1 MRVLGSSVLALE
13 AIVVILAS
21 SLLYTNGSVDS
32 LGIAYAVGLA
42 LAVLLLV
49 TIGFVTKRSGIAM
62 GWILQVALLAL
73 GFWIPTMWIVG
84 GIFAVLWYFAVR
96 NGTRIDALRAQA
108 NQ

>member
-21 SLLYTNGSVDS
+21 CLLYTTGSVES
-32 LGIAYAVGLA
+32 LGAAYAVGIV
-42 LAVLLLV
+42 LAVLLLA
-49 TIGFVTKRSGIAM
+49 TIGFVTKRAGIAM